1 MIHEEICTYEV
12 AKLAKEKGFNCK
24 VYNYYQATK
33 HYCETLRGIEL
44 HSVCWKLETDDCY
57 SRYNE
62 GSEDIISAPTQSLL
76 HRWLRKEKALY
87 IQITLWEKGWYY
99 DIWAFEYYEE
109 EKEYAAK
116 MLHQSSDFATYELAL
131 EDALKYSLENL
142 V

>member
-12 AKLAKEKGFNCK
+12 SKLAKEKGFPQDPDKNDHCLM
-24 VYNYYQATK
+24 
-33 HYCETLRGIEL
+33 YCWDGLRNIHPLAMWIVWEMEEYDHENL
-44 HSVCWKLETDDCY
+44 Y
-57 SRYNE
+57 A
-62 GSEDIISAPTQSLL
+62 APTQSLL
-76 HRWLRKEKALY
+76 QRWLREKKALY

-109 EKEYAAK
+109 EKEYSAK

-131 EDALKYSLENL
+131 EDALKYALENL

>member
-12 AKLAKEKGFNCK
+12 CKLAKEKGFDVPTAK
-24 VYNYYQATK
+24 NYRHENGTT
-33 HYCETLRGIEL
+33 C
-44 HSVCWKLETDDCY
+44 
-57 SRYNE
+57 N
-62 GSEDIISAPTQSLL
+62 APTQSLL
-76 HRWLRKEKALY
+76 QRWLREEKALY

-116 MLHQSSDFATYELAL
+116 MLHQSSDFDTYELAL
-131 EDALKYSLENL
+131 EDALAYSLKNL